1 MASPP
6 SSIGLEEPW
15 QPCRGQPHGAPLTW
29 TFQPAILAER
39 GPSAP
44 SGMRPPAAARL
55 AGCGG
60 AMGAAL
66 PVDGSS
72 AQQGAGGAA
81 ATGMLAVVSNCQ
93 LYSYGRVGVSGAPK
107 PLFLGA
113 AHSAPARRIQAFLV
127 SGLERTGPG
136 NQGGVTVTY
145 TGTPGH
151 NGGL

>member
-6 SSIGLEEPW
+6 SSSGLEEPW

-66 PVDGSS
+66 PGDGSS
-72 AQQGAGGAA
+72 ARQGAGGAA
-81 ATGMLAVVSNCQ
+81 
-93 LYSYGRVGVSGAPK
+93 
-107 PLFLGA
+107 
-113 AHSAPARRIQAFLV
+113 
-127 SGLERTGPG
+127 TGPG
-136 NQGGVTVTY
+136 EARLEVMNGPIEQRCRCAGLPYASGDLRGARASVRPASMSLDQARMSLWGCWGQGQGV
-145 TGTPGH
+145 
-151 NGGL
+151 